1 MKKSLTAL
9 NHAFASG
16 ALGALAASLLLWFVD
31 QSRFDRAL
39 GVSIHHSFSLEWYY
53 PRIFWGG
60 ILGLLLLLPGVK
72 MTGWKKGL
80 LLSLAPTTVEFFV
93 SLPAAG
99 AGNLGLKWGLGM
111 PLMVLG
117 VNAAG
122 CVFAVFWGKKTG
134 EL

>member
-1 MKKSLTAL
+1 MKKYLSSV

-16 ALGALAASLLLWFVD
+16 AIGALAASLLLWFAD

-39 GVSIHHSFSLEWYY
+39 GVSILHSFSLEWYY

-60 ILGLLLLLPGVK
+60 ILGLLLLLPAVK
-72 MTGWKKGL
+72 ITGWKKGL
-80 LLSLAPTTVEFFV
+80 LLSLAPTTAEFFV

-99 AGNLGLKWGLGM
+99 AGNLGLKWGLWM

-122 CVFAVFWGKKTG
+122 SVFAVLWGKKTG
-134 EL
+134 DL